1 MRIDEVRAA
10 AFGPLRGASLRLGP
24 GLNVVHGPN
33 EVGKSSWFAA
43 TYAGLAGRRKARGRG
58 TLGQAEFRNRHK
70 PWSGSQWS
78 AGVTVTLDDGLVLAL
93 EHDLTKGESRIVDSQ
108 SGRVVPVS
116 ELAKRM
122 GVDLTTESTLDG
134 TRLLGL
140 NRDSA
145 RATIFAGQADVLRV
159 LEGAGQLQEF
169 LERAATS
176 EVADAT
182 AEGALAWLSEMRS
195 ELVGSEHV
203 GKKPL
208 RSRAGRL
215 EQARALS
222 GERRDQ
228 LIRLVGIIGER
239 QAIGEVLKQA
249 KNDVD
254 RADRM
259 KRWTDIHSLKQRLA
273 QAELLSAQLDLSG
286 SSASDIDE
294 DRIRVATMILGALDS
309 GVDAQPLPEGPS
321 ATDLEAEIAAL
332 PDHPEGDLEPRREVL
347 DARDVL
353 ARATTALQTHAG
365 AAQEVDTTAPD
376 LDLSADELRSMADV
390 LELPPPVVE
399 PDLTDELAALRAQD
413 ESAAVHYRDAQA
425 EYEASIQ
432 RNEQLRLAHT
442 QAVEQHAA
450 LVAEFER
457 VQSENARRQA
467 AAREAAVNQA
477 AAAKRRGMLIA
488 GGGVLLLLAGI
499 VLVVSGQL
507 GVGGVVAL
515 LGGAVLVVGLLAG
528 RRTTPDDTSGSSEE
542 HPPVPPRQPELPQL
556 EQVSPPVAPVTNP
569 RVMELQVALRTQEN
583 ALRQHEEQVERTR
596 SQLRERSLAADPGL
610 LRRLARS
617 MDDAGAA
624 LARRRHHKQV
634 GQSMRSQ
641 RDGAARELAHSMG
654 HDVGD
659 EISDEDV
666 QRLNRAVDAYVEAC
680 RGRAVTAQRAH
691 RRADLAAAL
700 EQRKQLEHDRAAAA
714 AERSRQVRAVVEF
727 VMSLGEEAEE
737 LPVDQAALR
746 LREWLAQQ
754 QVGRTEH
761 AARAE
766 IIARLDQLLDGRDVG
781 DWQRELDTLIED
793 AGPEPDDIP
802 ADYEGFRS
810 QVAARHELVLS
821 RAGALAGQQEQLS
834 HSLGSVAEAVEEEA
848 AAERALA
855 EVQTLRTCI
864 DAATAQLNLAK
875 DRAHANIAPALEA
888 KVRPLLPRVTQG
900 RYLDVMVDPSD
911 LSVKVT
917 EASGAVREA
926 RLLSQGTMEQIFLLL
941 RIALAQVLAS
951 GHETAPLILD
961 DVTVQ
966 SDQERTVAIME
977 MLRQLSADCQV
988 VVFTQEQEVIDWAR
1002 ANLTDDRESIVA
1014 LAEGQAH

>member
-1 MRIDEVRAA
+1 
-10 AFGPLRGASLRLGP
+10 
-24 GLNVVHGPN
+24 
-33 EVGKSSWFAA
+33 
-43 TYAGLAGRRKARGRG
+43 
-58 TLGQAEFRNRHK
+58 
-70 PWSGSQWS
+70 
-78 AGVTVTLDDGLVLAL
+78 
-93 EHDLTKGESRIVDSQ
+93 
-108 SGRVVPVS
+108 
-116 ELAKRM
+116 
-122 GVDLTTESTLDG
+122 
-134 TRLLGL
+134 
-140 NRDSA
+140 
-145 RATIFAGQADVLRV
+145 
-159 LEGAGQLQEF
+159 
-169 LERAATS
+169 
-176 EVADAT
+176 
-182 AEGALAWLSEMRS
+182 
-195 ELVGSEHV
+195 
-203 GKKPL
+203 
-208 RSRAGRL
+208 
-215 EQARALS
+215 
-222 GERRDQ
+222 
-228 LIRLVGIIGER
+228 
-239 QAIGEVLKQA
+239 
-249 KNDVD
+249 
-254 RADRM
+254 
-259 KRWTDIHSLKQRLA
+259 
-273 QAELLSAQLDLSG
+273 
-286 SSASDIDE
+286 
-294 DRIRVATMILGALDS
+294 
-309 GVDAQPLPEGPS
+309 
-321 ATDLEAEIAAL
+321 
-332 PDHPEGDLEPRREVL
+332 
-347 DARDVL
+347 
-353 ARATTALQTHAG
+353 
-365 AAQEVDTTAPD
+365 
-376 LDLSADELRSMADV
+376 
-390 LELPPPVVE
+390 
-399 PDLTDELAALRAQD
+399 
-413 ESAAVHYRDAQA
+413 
-425 EYEASIQ
+425 
-432 RNEQLRLAHT
+432 
-442 QAVEQHAA
+442 
-450 LVAEFER
+450 
-457 VQSENARRQA
+457 
-467 AAREAAVNQA
+467 
-477 AAAKRRGMLIA
+477 
-488 GGGVLLLLAGI
+488 
-499 VLVVSGQL
+499 
-507 GVGGVVAL
+507 
-515 LGGAVLVVGLLAG
+515 
-528 RRTTPDDTSGSSEE
+528 
-542 HPPVPPRQPELPQL
+542 
-556 EQVSPPVAPVTNP
+556 
-569 RVMELQVALRTQEN
+569 
-583 ALRQHEEQVERTR
+583 
-596 SQLRERSLAADPGL
+596 
-610 LRRLARS
+610 
-617 MDDAGAA
+617 
-624 LARRRHHKQV
+624 
-634 GQSMRSQ
+634 MRSQ